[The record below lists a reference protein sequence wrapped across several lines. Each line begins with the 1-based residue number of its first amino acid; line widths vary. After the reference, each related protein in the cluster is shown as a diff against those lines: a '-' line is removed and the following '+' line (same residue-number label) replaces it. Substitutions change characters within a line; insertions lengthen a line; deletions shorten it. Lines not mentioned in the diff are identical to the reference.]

1 MGYMTGTR
9 FLRKRGSRIGSCA
22 LALLMLTTTARVT
35 AQQLFVAVEPR
46 PAVPAQLTVDPPPTG
61 RLVAGALAGG
71 AAGALAGGLLAGGLR
86 FLGPCDDQD
95 GCIDRY
101 ADWAFSGAVLGQSV
115 GLPLG
120 VHLANGRQGRLP
132 PALLASAGIG
142 TAGLIAYWGIQRYGT
157 DEWGNTRGN
166 PDLLTAAT
174 LVAVPVLELVTSIA
188 IERATSRRRGGR

>member
-1 MGYMTGTR
+1 MNMR
-9 FLRKRGSRIGSCA
+9 RRGNPVESCA
-22 LALLMLTTTARVT
+22 LVLLMLLTPARLT
-35 AQQLFVAVEPR
+35 AQQLFAAVERR
-46 PAVPAQLTVDPPPTG
+46 PSVPAQLTVEPRPTG
-61 RLVAGALAGG
+61 RLVAGGLAGG
-71 AAGALAGGLLAGGLR
+71 AADALAGALIAGGLR

-120 VHLANGRQGRLP
+120 VHLANDRQGRLP

-157 DEWGNTRGN
+157 DGWGNTRGN

-174 LVAVPVLELVTSIA
+174 LVPVPVLELVTSIA
-188 IERATSRRRGGR
+188 IERATSRR

>member
-1 MGYMTGTR
+1 MNM
-9 FLRKRGSRIGSCA
+9 RKRGNRIGSCA
-22 LALLMLTTTARVT
+22 LALLMLATPARLT
-35 AQQLFVAVEPR
+35 AQQLFVNVEPR
-46 PAVPAQLTVDPPPTG
+46 PAVRAQFTVDPRPTG
-61 RLVAGALAGG
+61 RLVAGGLAGG
-71 AAGALAGGLLAGGLR
+71 ATGALAGALIAGGLR
-86 FLGPCDDQD
+86 FLAPCDDQD

-157 DEWGNTRGN
+157 DGWGNTRGN

-188 IERATSRRRGGR
+188 IERATTGR